1 MDKPWKIITTIATL
15 IVLVV
20 SSNICSGR
28 VRIIQ
33 NDAYMSLF
41 YSSYLVETI
50 LNEENGDSLLEYLI
64 ENNFYIRYP
73 IKIPMTG
80 DKEIMPIIVKEDS
93 AHMKAIY
100 NHRRPF
106 ADSVFQINPEIT
118 NRIEHNLIDRLN
130 RLETIYIAPPF
141 IDECGHTS
149 SIASVPT
156 NTRAL
161 MEDTRARDTIKHP
174 VMKDYFRY
182 WIDST
187 RHMPSQKITP
197 RLI

>member
-118 NRIEHNLIDRLN
+118 NRIEHNFIDRLN
-130 RLETIYIAPPF
+130 RLETIYITPPNY
-141 IDECGHTS
+141 ECGD
-149 SIASVPT
+149 IYYLPT
-156 NTRAL
+156 NTRPL
-161 MEDTRARDTIKHP
+161 MKDISARDTIKYP

-182 WIDST
+182 WIDSI
-187 RHMPSQKITP
+187 RQMPSRKITP
-197 RLI
+197 RLIY